1 LEQAGTTSIHGL
13 WRRYALQ
20 VPHHAARSCP
30 QLPRSKVV
38 PMKSGEGVRPN
49 ERSRRRRGQG
59 GSPSVG
65 NSTAQ
70 SRRKRPSSPPAPSR
84 GGCGPLQTFITAEAD
99 DGETARN
106 STNIRSGFPGRSGV
120 IFYVPSAH
128 RDIPERPLLLEPTND
143 ASTKFDITLGWPHQT
158 LRAVRTSAPSR
169 PGFAAARRQSPT
181 AAAVC
186 NAPGARSRTP

>member
-106 STNIRSGFPGRSGV
+106 STNIRRIFGAVGRDFSV
-120 IFYVPSAH
+120 C
-128 RDIPERPLLLEPTND
+128 
-143 ASTKFDITLGWPHQT
+143 
-158 LRAVRTSAPSR
+158 PSR
-169 PGFAAARRQSPT
+169 YAGTAGPRGTDQRCEPQVRHHARLATPNLARSSNFSTFPPGFRGSAETISNRRGSL
-181 AAAVC
+181 
-186 NAPGARSRTP
+186 

>member
-120 IFYVPSAH
+120 IFYVQSAH
-128 RDIPERPLLLEPTND
+128 RDMLERPTPRGTDQRCE
-143 ASTKFDITLGWPHQT
+143 HQ
-158 LRAVRTSAPSR
+158 VRHH
-169 PGFAAARRQSPT
+169 
-181 AAAVC
+181 
-186 NAPGARSRTP
+186 ARSATPNLARSSNFSTFPAGFRGSAETISNRRGSL